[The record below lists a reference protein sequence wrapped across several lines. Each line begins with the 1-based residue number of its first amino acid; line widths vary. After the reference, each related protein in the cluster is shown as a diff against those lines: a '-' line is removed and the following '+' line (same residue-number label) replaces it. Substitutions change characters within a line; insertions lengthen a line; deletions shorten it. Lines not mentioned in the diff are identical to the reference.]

1 MKDLKLDLDEGIIQ
15 KDNNM
20 GKNDNKVKKKKKE
33 INHPDSDM
41 HSLSWNRSSR
51 KGRIPGT

>member
-33 INHPDSDM
+33 IVF
-41 HSLSWNRSSR
+41 
-51 KGRIPGT
+51 